1 MRESVEALER
11 RIGQLRTAVR
21 AAVLSGEKARASQLR
36 AELREA
42 ERGWEE
48 ALAEA
53 ETGAGAG
60 GGGTAAAASAAT
72 EASEARA
79 AVTRERREA
88 TAEGSLLPLRE
99 QVHEALSLLQVPAAP
114 RLIATVHEA
123 FFTSGFPTQR
133 VTSMRR
139 DEERSFRASPF
150 SRPYYICAALAADR
164 LAPSRGLLAV
174 STWPLEKRVIGS
186 LSPRV
191 DFLEAAIRVA
201 EAIERIPAPVPAA
214 RRLLMRFAASIPGA
228 AARAD
233 SVDPEA
239 VKAAAEAELSVHR
252 DADSKTRQEA
262 ARRARRLL
270 GDAEQLFGAVLHDPA
285 GGTPTAGTGGRG
297 GALGCQW
304 FTSLAIAS
312 LPRRFPALKSLAR
325 LCGTKPL
332 KSLQAPLALEPRTLA
347 QPLQTWTPAE
357 APHPIEPRTPA

>member
-1 MRESVEALER
+1 VWRRIRRDNSHWNLLEYMGGLYSGAVTESAQALER

-21 AAVLSGEKARASQLR
+21 QATLSGEKPRAGQLR
-36 AELREA
+36 AELRDA
-42 ERGWEE
+42 ERAWED

-53 ETGAGAG
+53 EAEAKPEADEPEAGPA
-60 GGGTAAAASAAT
+60 
-72 EASEARA
+72 
-79 AVTRERREA
+79 
-88 TAEGSLLPLRE
+88 GSLLPLRE

-123 FFTSGFPTQR
+123 FFTSAFPTQR

-139 DEERSFRASPF
+139 DEERSFRAAPF

-164 LAPSRGLLAV
+164 LSPSRGLLAV
-174 STWPLEKRVIGS
+174 STWPMEKRVIGS

-214 RRLLMRFAASIPGA
+214 RRLLMRFAASVPGA

-252 DADSKTRQEA
+252 DGDSKTRQEA
-262 ARRARRLL
+262 ARRARRQL
-270 GDAEQLFGAVLHDPA
+270 GDAEQLFGVVLA
-285 GGTPTAGTGGRG
+285 GSKGRAGSAGTG
-297 GALGCQW
+297 A
-304 FTSLAIAS
+304 
-312 LPRRFPALKSLAR
+312 
-325 LCGTKPL
+325 
-332 KSLQAPLALEPRTLA
+332 
-347 QPLQTWTPAE
+347 
-357 APHPIEPRTPA
+357 

>member
-1 MRESVEALER
+1 MGDLYSGAVTESVEALER

-21 AAVLSGEKARASQLR
+21 EATLAGERPRAGQLR
-36 AELREA
+36 AELRAA
-42 ERGWEE
+42 ERAWES

-53 ETGAGAG
+53 EAEAE
-60 GGGTAAAASAAT
+60 AEVEA
-72 EASEARA
+72 EASEPTVTTTTTASPA
-79 AVTRERREA
+79 AA
-88 TAEGSLLPLRE
+88 TAAGTRDGPAPPGPAGSLLPLRE

-123 FFTSGFPTQR
+123 FFASAFPTQR

-139 DEERSFRASPF
+139 DEERSFRAAPF

-164 LAPSRGLLAV
+164 LSPSRGLLAV
-174 STWPLEKRVIGS
+174 STWPMEKRVIGS

-233 SVDPEA
+233 SIDPEA

-262 ARRARRLL
+262 ARRARRQL
-270 GDAEQLFGAVLHDPA
+270 GDAEQLFGAVLA
-285 GGTPTAGTGGRG
+285 GAKGRAGSAGTG
-297 GALGCQW
+297 A
-304 FTSLAIAS
+304 
-312 LPRRFPALKSLAR
+312 
-325 LCGTKPL
+325 
-332 KSLQAPLALEPRTLA
+332 
-347 QPLQTWTPAE
+347 
-357 APHPIEPRTPA
+357 